1 MQISALPFYKGDIR
15 AHIASSASPPFIKF
29 LCQTQRVSDHVLCVL
44 EVSRLPLLLWFFRID
59 FGNVLMVLHSLFFI
73 LIAVYVKWFAS
84 SVDVGSSKNTME
96 STFTASSL
104 SYSSYKEYEQ
114 IQIGS
119 E

>member
-1 MQISALPFYKGDIR
+1 
-15 AHIASSASPPFIKF
+15 
-29 LCQTQRVSDHVLCVL
+29 
-44 EVSRLPLLLWFFRID
+44 
-59 FGNVLMVLHSLFFI
+59 MVLYSLLFI
-73 LIAVYVKWFAS
+73 LIAVYVKWFVS